1 VVAIEMSAKPVNP
14 LHHIHDPLNQMDGT

>member
-1 VVAIEMSAKPVNP
+1 VVVIETSAKPVNP